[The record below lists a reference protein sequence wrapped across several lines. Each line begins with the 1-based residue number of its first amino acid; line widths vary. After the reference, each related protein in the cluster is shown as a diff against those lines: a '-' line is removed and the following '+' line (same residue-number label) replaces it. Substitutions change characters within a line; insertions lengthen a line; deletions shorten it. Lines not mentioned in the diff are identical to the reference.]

1 MMPRKK
7 YLMEGENNMASI
19 LIVDDSSFM
28 RGKLRAILKK
38 ENHTIQEADEGVKGL
53 QLASSQRFDVI
64 LLDIIMPGM
73 DGLKILGALRER
85 NSSSPVIVITADI
98 QESVRRQCMELG
110 AVDVLNKPPKESD
123 LLNAIARVIHIEG
136 EARS

>member
-1 MMPRKK
+1 MQPFGRGK
-7 YLMEGENNMASI
+7 NNMASI
-19 LIVDDSSFM
+19 LIIDDSSFM

-38 ENHTIQEADEGVKGL
+38 ENHTIQEADDGIKGL

-123 LLNAIARVIHIEG
+123 LLNAIARVIHLEG

>member
-1 MMPRKK
+1 MPRKK
-7 YLMEGENNMASI
+7 YLMEGKNNMASI

-38 ENHTIQEADEGVKGL
+38 ENHTIQEADEGIKGL

-110 AVDVLNKPPKESD
+110 AVDVLNKPPKEID
-123 LLNAIARVIHIEG
+123 LLNAIARVIHLEG
-136 EARS
+136 EAGS

>member
-1 MMPRKK
+1 MPQK
-7 YLMEGENNMASI
+7 YLMEGKNNMASI

-38 ENHTIQEADEGVKGL
+38 ENHTIQEADEGIKGL

-123 LLNAIARVIHIEG
+123 LLNAIARVIHLEG
-136 EARS
+136 EAPS

>member
-1 MMPRKK
+1 
-7 YLMEGENNMASI
+7 MASI

-38 ENHTIQEADEGVKGL
+38 ENHTIQEADDGIKGL

-123 LLNAIARVIHIEG
+123 LLKAIARIINLEG